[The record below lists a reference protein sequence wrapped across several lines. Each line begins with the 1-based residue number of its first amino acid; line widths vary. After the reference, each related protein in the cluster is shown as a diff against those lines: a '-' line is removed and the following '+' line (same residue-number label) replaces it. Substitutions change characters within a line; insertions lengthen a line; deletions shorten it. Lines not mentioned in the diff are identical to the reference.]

1 MHHGLLRF
9 GHETRKPKGV
19 EDLAL
24 DGLPH
29 ALHDPLRPFDLMPFG
44 FHLIQVDIR
53 ALQFRRHGELQADR
67 AAGKR
72 RKAEGSGMK
81 DEG

>member
-1 MHHGLLRF
+1 MRHGLLRF

-29 ALHDPLRPFDLMPFG
+29 ALT
-44 FHLIQVDIR
+44 IR
-53 ALQFRRHGELQADR
+53 FVLSICC
-67 AAGKR
+67 
-72 RKAEGSGMK
+72 GSAST
-81 DEG
+81 